1 MNISKSNLEEKKYI
15 IVSTRFDGISATS
28 VPLSGQIAIDDKEIA
43 YKIYNWL
50 NNWSL
55 NQLDQQGKY
64 TIAVSLYERN
74 NKGTYDAIE
83 R

>member
-1 MNISKSNLEEKKYI
+1 MEEKKYI
-15 IVSTRFDGISATS
+15 IVSSRFPDVSAAS
-28 VPLSGQIAIDDKEIA
+28 VPLSGQIAVDDKELA

-64 TIAVSLYERN
+64 TIAVSLYKKN
-74 NKGTYDAIE
+74 KKGTYDAIE

>member
-1 MNISKSNLEEKKYI
+1 MNISRSNLEEKKYI
-15 IVSTRFDGISATS
+15 IVSTRFDGISAAS

-43 YKIYNWL
+43 YKIYKWL
-50 NNWSL
+50 TKWS
-55 NQLDQQGKY
+55 Y
-64 TIAVSLYERN
+64 EPEHSYSIAVSLYERN